1 MLNLAQVAF
10 DAYCKHRS
18 GITYDAKPIPSWDNL
33 TPEIREAW
41 GAAAHAILRAIS
53 ESFMN
58 GATGQVYISEGT
70 PPYMDVAND
79 LARKEL
85 FAPPTS
91 GTLEFQY
98 TQIGAGVPTST
109 PIDVSGKLRPP
120 TFQERHDAN
129 AATLAEI
136 HGMVW
141 GDAK

>member
-70 PPYMDVAND
+70 PHYVDVAND
-79 LARKEL
+79 LARKTL
-85 FAPPTS
+85 DLPTDCDA
-91 GTLEFQY
+91 L
-98 TQIGAGVPTST
+98 
-109 PIDVSGKLRPP
+109 PP
-120 TFQERHDAN
+120 TFEERHAAN
-129 AATLAEI
+129 DEALAEI
-136 HGMVW
+136 RAFVYGE
-141 GDAK
+141 AK

>member
-79 LARKEL
+79 LARKTL
-85 FAPPTS
+85 GLPTDCDALAPPTF
-91 GTLEFQY
+91 E
-98 TQIGAGVPTST
+98 
-109 PIDVSGKLRPP
+109 
-120 TFQERHDAN
+120 ERYAAN
-129 AATLAEI
+129 EQALQEI
-136 HGMVW
+136 HEMVW
-141 GDAK
+141 GEERTNE

>member
-10 DAYCKHRS
+10 DAYREHRN

-70 PPYMDVAND
+70 PHYVDVAND
-79 LARKEL
+79 LARKTL
-85 FAPPTS
+85 DLPTDCDA
-91 GTLEFQY
+91 L
-98 TQIGAGVPTST
+98 
-109 PIDVSGKLRPP
+109 PP
-120 TFQERHDAN
+120 TFDERRDAN
-129 AATLAEI
+129 VAALAEI
-136 HGMVW
+136 HDMVW